1 MFYSLTV
8 FQCRSMGLPGWLS
21 GKESA
26 ANEGDWGSIPGWGD
40 PLEKEMATQ
49 LAWRIPWRRSLEAC
63 SPWGLKELDARKQLS
78 MNACSVDA

>member
-1 MFYSLTV
+1 MV
-8 FQCRSMGLPGWLS
+8 KNLP
-21 GKESA
+21 